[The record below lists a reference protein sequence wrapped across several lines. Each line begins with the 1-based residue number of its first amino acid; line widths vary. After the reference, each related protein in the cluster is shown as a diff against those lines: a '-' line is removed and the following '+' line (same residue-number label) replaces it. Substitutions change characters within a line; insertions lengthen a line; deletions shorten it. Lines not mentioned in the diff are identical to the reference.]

1 MISLA
6 LKMVPIPMVMAFV
19 GTKDF
24 PPKSLAASL
33 LVRSSS
39 VTRRVPEFG
48 ADPGSLNPM

>member
-6 LKMVPIPMVMAFV
+6 LKIVPTPMVMAFV
-19 GTKDF
+19 GTKDL
-24 PPKSLAASL
+24 PPKSLAASR

-48 ADPGSLNPM
+48 AEPGSLNPM